1 MKTRFSL
8 FLCLVVMTV
17 FISACGGSQP
27 SQSLATGCEALAKG
41 VYKTAYNQLA
51 GDLPSQLG
59 FKSEAEFA
67 AGVKRTTCKV
77 NSVNDSAGTGTI
89 TYILPSGAIS
99 LDDETMN
106 NGQIVK
112 QTARSTPT
120 VTLTNFC
127 AALKAGDYQTAY
139 NQFSTKLQAQVGTVD
154 QYVASLGS
162 AKVTD
167 CTVSNIDDSAGT
179 GTIALVTSNGPGT
192 FNDTLVNQNG
202 TWKIDSSQAQATP
215 TPSAASTPTT
225 TLQAYCDALKGGD
238 YHTAYNLLSSAAQSQ
253 TSETQFAASFS
264 NKATDCTLSNVNDT
278 AGTGTIS
285 YTHPDRST
293 QRSDHNLVHAHCTG
307 GIDSP
312 KTHSPGRSER

>member
-17 FISACGGSQP
+17 FISACGGSPP
-27 SQSLATGCEALAKG
+27 SQVLSTCCDAFAKG
-41 VYKTAYNQLA
+41 DYQTAYNQLA

-264 NKATDCTLSNVNDT
+264 NKVTDCTLSNVNDT

-285 YTHPDRST
+285 YTYADGST
-293 QRSDHNLVHAHCTG
+293 QVLDYTLVNANGTWA
-307 GIDSP
+307 IDSE
-312 KTHSPGRSER
+312 KTH

>member
-8 FLCLVVMTV
+8 LLCLGVMTV
-17 FISACGGSQP
+17 FISACGGSPP
-27 SQSLATGCEALAKG
+27 SQVLSTYCNAFAQGD
-41 VYKTAYNQLA
+41 YQTAYTQLA
-51 GDLPSQLG
+51 GDLASQLG
-59 FKSEAEFA
+59 FKSEADFA
-67 AGVKRTTCKV
+67 TGVKGTTCKV

-89 TYILPSGAIS
+89 TYSFPGGAIS
-99 LDDETMN
+99 LDDETIT

-112 QTARSTPT
+112 QTAHSTPT

-139 NQFSTKLQAQVGTVD
+139 NLFSPKFQGQVGTLD

-167 CTVSNIDDSAGT
+167 CTVSNVDDSAGT

-192 FNDTLVNQNG
+192 FDETLVNQNG

-238 YHTAYNLLSSAAQSQ
+238 YHTAYSLFSSAVQSQ

-264 NKATDCTLSNVNDT
+264 SKVTDCTLSNVNDT

-285 YTHPDRST
+285 YTYADGST
-293 QRSDHNLVHAHCTG
+293 QVFDYTLVNANGTWA
-307 GIDSP
+307 IDSE
-312 KTHSPGRSER
+312 KAH